1 MTVNLKDKEREAL
14 IQSLEAAYLEVFPTA
29 TIEDRLSAIE
39 PGAYAAVTCS
49 PSKGIE
55 ETLEMSERL
64 VKRGFRVV
72 PHVAAK
78 MVRDDAH
85 LKQIMARLKAL
96 GVDSLFVPG
105 GDAKVPAGKFKTAYE
120 LLRAIAEYDHGF
132 TDIGV
137 AAHPEGHPDVADGVL
152 LDELLKKQQVST
164 YLVTQM
170 CFDETA
176 IRDWLKK
183 IRALGITMP
192 AWIGLP
198 GVADR
203 KSLLTTSLR
212 IGVGDSLR
220 FLRKQSKVA
229 TMMMFRSKTYTPD
242 KLLYELAPE
251 LADPAFNIAGFHLYC
266 FNQVERT
273 EKWRHEFLDKLRAG

>member
-1 MTVNLKDKEREAL
+1 MKLSAQERTAL
-14 IQSLEAAYLEVFPTA
+14 IKSLESAYMEVFPTA
-29 TIEDRLSAIE
+29 TIEERLSVLK
-39 PGAYAAVTCS
+39 PNSYVAVTCS
-49 PSKGIE
+49 PTKGIQ
-55 ETLEMSERL
+55 ETLEMSARL
-64 VKRGFRVV
+64 VDRGFRVI

-85 LKQIMARLKAL
+85 LDGIMAELKVL

-120 LLRAIAEYDHGF
+120 LLRAIAEYDHKLV
-132 TDIGV
+132 DIGI
-137 AAHPEGHPDVADGVL
+137 AAHPEGHPDVDDEVL
-152 LDELLKKQQVST
+152 LNELVKKQAVST

-170 CFDETA
+170 CFEAEA
-176 IRDWLKK
+176 IRSWLSK
-183 IRALGITMP
+183 IRAMGITLP

-203 KSLLTTSLR
+203 KSLLTTSMR

-229 TMMMFRSKTYTPD
+229 TKMMFRTKTYTPD
-242 KLLYELAPE
+242 ELLLELAQE
-251 LADPAFNIAGFHLYC
+251 LADPTCNIAGHHLYC
-266 FNQVERT
+266 FNQVEKT
-273 EKWRHEFLDKLRAG
+273 DTWRHEFLDTLRAG

>member
-1 MTVNLKDKEREAL
+1 MVKLDDKERAAL
-14 IQSLEAAYLEVFPTA
+14 IKSLESAYMEVFPTA
-29 TIEDRLSAIE
+29 TIEERLSVLK
-39 PGAYAAVTCS
+39 PNSYVAVTCS
-49 PSKGIE
+49 PTKGIN
-55 ETLEMSERL
+55 ETLDMSERL
-64 VKRGFRVV
+64 VKRGFKIV

-85 LKQIMARLKAL
+85 LAEIMSRIKHL

-105 GDAKVPAGKFKTAYE
+105 GDAKVPAGKFSTAYE
-120 LLRAIAEYDHGF
+120 LLREIAEYDHNLV
-132 TDIGV
+132 DIGI
-137 AAHPEGHPDVADGVL
+137 AAHPEGHPDVDDDVL
-152 LDELLKKQQVST
+152 LAELLKKQQVST

-170 CFDETA
+170 CFEVAA
-176 IRDWLKK
+176 IRSWLGK
-183 IRALGITMP
+183 IRDMGITLP

-203 KSLLTTSLR
+203 KSLLATSLR

-229 TMMMFRSKTYTPD
+229 TTMMFRSKTYTPAE
-242 KLLYELAPE
+242 LLYDLAPE
-251 LADPAFNIAGFHLYC
+251 LADPACNIAGHHLYC

-273 EKWRHEFLDKLRAG
+273 DTWRYEFLDTLRAG

>member
-1 MTVNLKDKEREAL
+1 MTVNLKDTEREAL
-14 IQSLEAAYLEVFPTA
+14 IQSLQAAYLEVFPTK
-29 TIEDRLSAIE
+29 TIEERLSVIE
-39 PGAYAAVTCS
+39 PGSYAAVTCS
-49 PSKGIE
+49 PSKGIT

-64 VKRGFRVV
+64 VKQGFRVV

-85 LKQIMARLKAL
+85 LKEIMARLKAL

-120 LLRAIAEYDHGF
+120 LLRAIAEYDHGL
-132 TDIGV
+132 TDIGI
-137 AAHPEGHPDVADGVL
+137 AAHPEGHPDVADEVL